1 MNASAKESIAK
12 HGENVSIFIWMGQEN
27 YSKNMVGWLKQ
38 KKQFKPSLTPCDS
51 AAKPYRILPCPLWP
65 INSGKKSR

>member
-1 MNASAKESIAK
+1 MGKAQESNMNASAKESIAK

-38 KKQFKPSLTPCDS
+38 KKQFKPSFDS
-51 AAKPYRILPCPLWP
+51 L
-65 INSGKKSR
+65 

>member
-27 YSKNMVGWLKQ
+27 YSKIWL
-38 KKQFKPSLTPCDS
+38 
-51 AAKPYRILPCPLWP
+51 A
-65 INSGKKSR
+65 G